1 MQKERYNS
9 DFVIYYTSPDYL
21 SGAARCYEAMY
32 ETDRIFHEKRINELT
47 ELIKKDGF
55 LIDPPR
61 DDGFQKPDPWFGS
74 RRPNV
79 PMVTLDSQGYL
90 VLMDGNHRTLAAK
103 RAGIEKMPFIFNEIL
118 CDNDEFRKNSMF
130 YASKKGVSKYLI
142 NKYPDLNLHED
153 EGFLEIIN
161 SAAYGLC
168 SSPTKV
174 TTKEFIEKHTYVNKN
189 IWDGV
194 FLDSPDNIS
203 FSEGKDFRK
212 DCLPKDFLEKTN
224 FQFA

>member
-1 MQKERYNS
+1 MQKEIFSS
-9 DFVIYYTSPDYL
+9 DFVIYFTSPDYL
-21 SGAARCYEAMY
+21 SGASRAYESMY
-32 ETDRIFHEKRINELT
+32 EVDRLFHEKRINELT
-47 ELIKKDGF
+47 ESIKKDGF

-61 DDGFQKPDPWFGS
+61 DDGFKRPDNIIS
-74 RRPNV
+74 SRPNV

-103 RAGIEKMPFIFNEIL
+103 RAGIKKMPFIFNEIL
-118 CDNDEFRKNSMF
+118 CDNDEFRKNSML

-194 FLDSPDNIS
+194 FLDMPDSIS
-203 FSEGKDFRK
+203 NTNRKDFRK
-212 DCLPKDFLEKTN
+212 DCLPKDFLEKTS
-224 FQFA
+224 FQFS